1 MNFDQRIWFGVWKE
15 QFPPNFSPQHNSDSL
30 FLRSRWQRLCQS
42 VCARLKFPLWQLT
55 RSYLM
60 QYSLSSCIY
69 FIFQALQELSSHN
82 HNHLSCNNSNLSTLH
97 TYGAAPL
104 DALILRFH
112 FSWRLIK
119 MCIILKIKIERTF
132 SGFYIVEI
140 SPVRLCVI
148 THEYWRRLIAH
159 LAVVVCCR

>member
-1 MNFDQRIWFGVWKE
+1 MVTPYCNPGNYLKKLTSKFSVFIVQWESLSQLVIFMSFNQRIWFGVWKE

-104 DALILRFH
+104 DALIFAL
-112 FSWRLIK
+112 
-119 MCIILKIKIERTF
+119 
-132 SGFYIVEI
+132 
-140 SPVRLCVI
+140 SPFM
-148 THEYWRRLIAH
+148 TPN
-159 LAVVVCCR
+159 